1 MTMQDEH
8 RPMTS
13 TTRDEELVAAIK
25 DASTP
30 EERRKAVREL
40 AKRNIERHQ
49 GVYDRLARK

>member
-1 MTMQDEH
+1 MQDEH